1 MALEGAYSYKG
12 IDIAKAYV
20 KVTSVNWSCNS
31 NTVTSEK
38 TPAKYNEDG
47 TIKSKAVMETKW
59 VQNTNGSW
67 NGVVY
72 KDKATRDSN
81 PNEWI
86 CNVNGSV
93 DMDVKASAKNPVVQA
108 YTAMKASDSWKDYK
122 DV

>member
-108 YTAMKASDSWKDYK
+108 YTAMKARDSWKDYK

>member
-20 KVTSVNWSCNS
+20 KVTSVNWSCGS
-31 NTVTSEK
+31 NQVTSEK

-47 TIKSKAVMETKW
+47 TLKSKAVMETKW
-59 VQNTNGSW
+59 VQNTSGNWS
-67 NGVVY
+67 GVVY
-72 KDKATRDSN
+72 KDKAARDSN
-81 PNEWI
+81 PSEWI

-108 YTAMKASDSWKDYK
+108 YTAMKADDSWKDYK